1 MTKRAVEYEIER
13 VRLGRHLSRSA
24 VRQLLTDQA
33 EYGGWELTRLRRYR
47 DGTRDIW
54 IRRKIIRVP
63 ASV

>member
-1 MTKRAVEYEIER
+1 MEYEFQRFSVPRTIT
-13 VRLGRHLSRSA
+13 RSA
-24 VRQLLTDQA
+24 VTRMLTDHA